1 MIGAAG
7 GALVVVPAGATPQ
20 TRTLLARPD
29 IAAHV
34 DQVLALDP
42 RRRRDLDQ
50 VCAVNCRRHSL
61 TQIRICHR
69 VSKADPAGYPH
80 HAAVRALVWEI
91 TARPRDDLYAAAV
104 AASDAAFVL
113 LAGDLLDPQERVLF
127 DGPWRAVVGD
137 PVVTVAATPA
147 GADGTHGRYAGSRA
161 ILIAAQPR
169 VAA

>member
-1 MIGAAG
+1 MIAAVN
-7 GALVVVPAGATPQ
+7 GALGDPAGATPQ
-20 TRTLLARPD
+20 TRALLARPD

-42 RRRRDLDQ
+42 RRRRDLDRA
-50 VCAVNCRRHSL
+50 CAVNCRRHGL
-61 TQIRICHR
+61 TQIRICYR

-91 TARPRDDLYAAAV
+91 AARPRDGLYAAAV

-113 LAGDLLDPQERVLF
+113 LAGDMLDPRERVLF
-127 DGPWRAVVGD
+127 DGPWHAVVGD
-137 PVVTVAATPA
+137 PVVAVAPTPA
-147 GADGTHGRYAGSRA
+147 GADGTDGSYAGRRT
-161 ILIAAQPR
+161 ILVAQPR